1 MSISIF
7 FKCFLTVVLLFS
19 TTITYA
25 QKSIKKAEK
34 LMHKY
39 EYVEAVNLYETNL
52 NFTDASDKDIR
63 NLAFCCIQ
71 MNNTEKATKYLFKLV
86 ERGSATQDDLKIY
99 ADLLKQEGKY
109 DEAINIY
116 NNLTD
121 VLFAENQI
129 KSSNL
134 AKEWIAD
141 TTILFEVQNVKKLN
155 SKNSEF
161 SLAKIRGKFILTS
174 DRDNANIIDSSSYSW
189 TGLPFLKLYTV
200 DINEEEVENLKLL
213 EDVNDAYHNGPAV
226 FDEKNQILYFT
237 KTTTV
242 LKKIQKKSNPDPTS
256 WFPDKSY
263 NVFTNKLEIYS
274 AKLIDGKFVEITP
287 FKYNNK
293 EEYSVGHPAIS
304 PDGDILYF
312 VSDMPGGVGETD
324 IYYCVK
330 NVDGTWETPQN
341 AGTTINT
348 SGKEMFPVIE
358 KNGDLYFSSNGH
370 PGMGGLDMFRSTGS
384 KETWSEP
391 ENLKHPFN
399 SPKDDFAILFTE
411 EGKTGFFTSNRDGGE
426 GADDIY
432 SFKYTPPPVPTKL
445 TLQVTTWEKMENDTL
460 AILTDEV
467 NILYCESSNPK
478 NKRKLTNMGDGK
490 YEVVISCDSK
500 YEVSAISNKFF
511 AVPAQTIETHC
522 ETFNDTVFVKFVFER
537 IVLNKEIV
545 IENIYYDYNK
555 ANIKPEAAIEL
566 GKVISLLKENPA
578 IIIELGSHTDS
589 RGSDSYNLDLSQRR
603 ADAAVKYIVENG
615 ISQERITAKGY
626 GETKLLNR
634 CSNGVRCSEQEHQ
647 KNRRTEFKI
656 TGFIEGVGDIDVQSL
671 EGKNIQVDPNLDEN

>member
-1 MSISIF
+1 MSS
-7 FKCFLTVVLLFS
+7 
-19 TTITYA
+19 
-25 QKSIKKAEK
+25 
-34 LMHKY
+34 
-39 EYVEAVNLYETNL
+39 
-52 NFTDASDKDIR
+52 
-63 NLAFCCIQ
+63 
-71 MNNTEKATKYLFKLV
+71 
-86 ERGSATQDDLKIY
+86 
-99 ADLLKQEGKY
+99 
-109 DEAINIY
+109 
-116 NNLTD
+116 
-121 VLFAENQI
+121 
-129 KSSNL
+129 
-134 AKEWIAD
+134 
-141 TTILFEVQNVKKLN
+141 
-155 SKNSEF
+155 
-161 SLAKIRGKFILTS
+161 
-174 DRDNANIIDSSSYSW
+174 
-189 TGLPFLKLYTV
+189 
-200 DINEEEVENLKLL
+200 
-213 EDVNDAYHNGPAV
+213 
-226 FDEKNQILYFT
+226 
-237 KTTTV
+237 
-242 LKKIQKKSNPDPTS
+242 
-256 WFPDKSY
+256 
-263 NVFTNKLEIYS
+263 
-274 AKLIDGKFVEITP
+274 P